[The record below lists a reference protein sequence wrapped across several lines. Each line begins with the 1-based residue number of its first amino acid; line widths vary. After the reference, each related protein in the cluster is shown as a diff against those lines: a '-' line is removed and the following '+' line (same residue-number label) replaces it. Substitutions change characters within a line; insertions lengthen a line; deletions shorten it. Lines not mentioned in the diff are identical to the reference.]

1 MTKQKFLPIILGSD
15 ENAYGQARLFNEA
28 YNIKPL
34 LCCTRLLTPTS
45 NSSLFSI
52 KKINNFDKD
61 DVFPSALLAVLKE
74 YKKEYDKIIVIPCSD
89 YYSALI
95 SKHYDKFEGLIENK
109 FISPELLDT
118 LDTKDK
124 FYALCEK
131 HGMDYPQ
138 TYVALPDDRIA
149 AVDKLTF
156 DFPIVVKPENSN
168 AYEYLHCEFEGKKK
182 VFFFYDRDS
191 YVKVMESM
199 NKSGYNGKIIIQ
211 EFIEGD
217 DSAMRVMNSYSDSN
231 GKVRLMCLGQPV
243 LEEYHPKTLGNYA
256 AIVSRNDEALY
267 KKIKKF
273 LEDIG
278 YIGFSNIDMK
288 YDEKRKKYYMM
299 EINPRPGRS
308 SFFVRAAGHNLMRTL
323 VEDAI
328 LHAEY
333 SCVQNENE
341 ALWANVPKCVVFK
354 YVDDEKLKAE
364 MKTFIK
370 QKKYMRTLDC
380 KEDFNIKRW
389 LKIKKYYFS
398 QYKNFKNY
406 YFKKK

>member
-15 ENAYGQARLFNEA
+15 ENAYGQSRLFNET

-52 KKINNFDKD
+52 RKIDNFDKD
-61 DVFPSALLAVLKE
+61 EIFPDALLSVLKE
-74 YKKEYDKIIVIPCSD
+74 YKEKYEKLIVIPCSD
-89 YYSALI
+89 YYSALM

-138 TYVALPDDRIA
+138 TYVANPDDRIA
-149 AVDKLTF
+149 AIDKLTF

-182 VFFFYDRDS
+182 VFFFDDKES
-191 YVKVMESM
+191 YIKVMESM
-199 NKSGYNGKIIIQ
+199 NKSGYMGKVIIE
-211 EFIEGD
+211 EFIQGD
-217 DSAMRVMNSYSDSN
+217 DSAMRVMNSYSDAN

-256 AIVSRNDEALY
+256 AIISRGDKDLY
-267 KKIKKF
+267 EKIKKF

-288 YDEKRKKYYMM
+288 YDENRKKYYMM

-308 SFFVRAAGHNLMRTL
+308 SFFVRAAGLNLMKTL
-323 VEDAI
+323 VEDTV
-328 LHAEY
+328 ENKPY
-333 SCVQNENE
+333 SCTMNENE
-341 ALWANVPKCVVFK
+341 ALWANVPKCVVFN
-354 YVDDEKLKAE
+354 YVENNELKAE
-364 MKTFIK
+364 IKKLIK

-380 KEDFNIKRW
+380 KEDFNVKRW
-389 LKIKKYYFS
+389 LKIKRYYLS
-398 QYKNFKNY
+398 QYKNFKKY

>member
-1 MTKQKFLPIILGSD
+1 MTNQNFLPIVLGSD
-15 ENAYGQARLFNEA
+15 ENAYGTARLFNEA

-34 LCCTRLLTPTS
+34 LCCTRQLTPTS
-45 NSSLFSI
+45 NSNLFHI
-52 KKINNFDKD
+52 KKIDNFDKD
-61 DVFPSALLAVLKE
+61 EVFPAALLAVLKE
-74 YKKEYDKIIVIPCSD
+74 YKEKYGKLIVIPCSD
-89 YYSALI
+89 YYSALV
-95 SKHYDKFEGLIENK
+95 SKHYDKFEGLIANS

-131 HGMDYPQ
+131 HGMDYPK
-138 TYVALPDDRIA
+138 TYIALPNDRIS
-149 AVDKLTF
+149 AVDKLPF

-182 VFFFYDRDS
+182 VFFFYNKET
-191 YVKVMESM
+191 YIKVMENM
-199 NKSGYNGKIIIQ
+199 NKSGYKGKLIIQ

-217 DSAMRVMNSYSDSN
+217 DSDMRVMNSYSDSK

-256 AIVSRNDEALY
+256 AIISREDKELY
-267 KKIKKF
+267 EKIKNF
-273 LEDIG
+273 LEKVG

-288 YDEKRKKYYMM
+288 YDSKRKKYYMM

-308 SFFVRAAGHNLMRTL
+308 SFFVRCAGHNMMKTL
-323 VEDAI
+323 VEDAVQNK
-328 LHAEY
+328 EY
-333 SCVQNENE
+333 SCTLNQNTS
-341 ALWANVPKCVVFK
+341 LWANVPKCVVFK
-354 YVDDEKLKAE
+354 YVEDDQLKSE
-364 MKTFIK
+364 IKSLIK

-389 LKIKKYYFS
+389 VKIKRYYLG
-398 QYKNFKNY
+398 QYKNFKKY

>member
-15 ENAYGQARLFNEA
+15 ENAYGQSRLFNET

-45 NSSLFSI
+45 NSSLFFI
-52 KKINNFDKD
+52 RKIDNFDKD
-61 DVFPSALLAVLKE
+61 EVFPDALLSVLKE
-74 YKKEYDKIIVIPCSD
+74 YKEKYEKLIVIPCSD
-89 YYSALI
+89 YYSALM
-95 SKHYDKFEGLIENK
+95 SKHYHKFEGLIENK

-149 AVDKLTF
+149 AIDKLTF

-182 VFFFYDRDS
+182 VFFFYDRES
-191 YVKVMESM
+191 YIKVMESM
-199 NKSGYNGKIIIQ
+199 NKSGYMGKLIIQ
-211 EFIEGD
+211 EFIQGD

-256 AIVSRNDEALY
+256 AIISRGDKELY
-267 KKIKKF
+267 EKIKKF

-288 YDEKRKKYYMM
+288 YDENRKKYYMM

-308 SFFVRAAGHNLMRTL
+308 SFFVRAAGLNLMKTL
-323 VEDAI
+323 VEDTVEG
-328 LHAEY
+328 AEY
-333 SCVQNENE
+333 SCIMNENE
-341 ALWANVPKCVVFK
+341 ALWANVPKCVVFN
-354 YVDDEKLKAE
+354 YVENDELKAE
-364 MKTFIK
+364 IKKLIK

-389 LKIKKYYFS
+389 LKIKRYYLS
-398 QYKNFKNY
+398 QYKNFKKY